1 MIRAIYVRR
10 IGIGFIYKK
19 IELKISSVVLKY
31 LYTMSDYETTI
42 RAIMQ
47 IPFVKDLRKENKSL
61 RKEIKAL
68 KNLIYSLPEFRC
80 RCNSS
85 CGSSHTQTVEFVD
98 HNVNIKTEPGLEPTP
113 CDTLTDGD
121 DVVYVEKSRETE
133 NIVYVIDDH
142 ELDVQVTRIHT
153 EIQKPRDI
161 VVVKT
166 QASKAEAQAGE
177 EEEAGEAQADEEE
190 AAQAGEEEADEEE
203 ADEEEAEEEAQASEE
218 EEEEEEEAEQ
228 AAEEEGEVY
237 EITIAGKA
245 YYTTNGQNGKIYAVD
260 ADEEVGDEI
269 GVFVNGKATFHK
281 KK

>member
-1 MIRAIYVRR
+1 
-10 IGIGFIYKK
+10 
-19 IELKISSVVLKY
+19 
-31 LYTMSDYETTI
+31 MSDYETTI

-85 CGSSHTQTVEFVD
+85 RGSSHTQTVEFVD

-113 CDTLTDGD
+113 CDTLTDDD

-142 ELDVQVTRIHT
+142 EVDVQVTRIHT

-161 VVVKT
+161 VVVKAQADT
-166 QASKAEAQAGE
+166 QDGAQAGDE
-177 EEEAGEAQADEEE
+177 EEEEEDAQASEDEEE
-190 AAQAGEEEADEEE
+190 AQDEEE
-203 ADEEEAEEEAQASEE
+203 EVEEDAQASED
-218 EEEEEEEAEQ
+218 EEEEEAEI
-228 AAEEEGEVY
+228 ADKEPEEEEGEVY

-269 GVFVNGKATFHK
+269 GVFVNGKATFYK

>member
-1 MIRAIYVRR
+1 MIRAIYVQK
-10 IGIGFIYKK
+10 IGIGFIHKK
-19 IELKISSVVLKY
+19 IELKICSVVLKY

-61 RKEIKAL
+61 RREIKAL

-80 RCNSS
+80 RCAGSR
-85 CGSSHTQTVEFVD
+85 GSSHTQTVEFVD

-113 CDTLTDGD
+113 CDTLTDDD

-142 ELDVQVTRIHT
+142 EVDVQVTRIHT

-161 VVVKT
+161 VVVKAQADT
-166 QASKAEAQAGE
+166 QDDAQAGAQASDEE
-177 EEEAGEAQADEEE
+177 EEEAQASE
-190 AAQAGEEEADEEE
+190 EEEADEEE
-203 ADEEEAEEEAQASEE
+203 EASEE
-218 EEEEEEEAEQ
+218 EEEEEEEAELVDKEQ
-228 AAEEEGEVY
+228 EEEEGEVY
-237 EITIAGKA
+237 EITIAGKQ

-269 GVFVNGKATFHK
+269 GVFVNGKATFYK

>member
-1 MIRAIYVRR
+1 
-10 IGIGFIYKK
+10 
-19 IELKISSVVLKY
+19 
-31 LYTMSDYETTI
+31 MSDYETTI
-42 RAIMQ
+42 RAITQ

-80 RCNSS
+80 RCTGS

-113 CDTLTDGD
+113 CDTLTDDD

-142 ELDVQVTRIHT
+142 EVDVQVTRIHT
-153 EIQKPRDI
+153 EIQLPSDI

-166 QASKAEAQAGE
+166 QAGAQAGDE
-177 EEEAGEAQADEEE
+177 EEEEVEEEEEEDAQAGDEAGEAQAGAQASDDEEE
-190 AAQAGEEEADEEE
+190 AG
-203 ADEEEAEEEAQASEE
+203 EE
-218 EEEEEEEAEQ
+218 EEEEEVEEAELVDKEPE
-228 AAEEEGEVY
+228 EEEGEVY
-237 EITIAGKA
+237 EITIAGKT

-269 GVFVNGKATFHK
+269 GVFVNGKATFYK

>member
-1 MIRAIYVRR
+1 
-10 IGIGFIYKK
+10 
-19 IELKISSVVLKY
+19 
-31 LYTMSDYETTI
+31 MSDYETTI

-61 RKEIKAL
+61 RREIKAL

-80 RCNSS
+80 RCDSS
-85 CGSSHTQTVEFVD
+85 RGSSHTQTVEYVD

-113 CDTLTDGD
+113 CDTLTDDD

-133 NIVYVIDDH
+133 NIVYVIDEH
-142 ELDVQVTRIHT
+142 EVDVQVTRIHT

-161 VVVKT
+161 VIVK
-166 QASKAEAQAGE
+166 AQDDALAG
-177 EEEAGEAQADEEE
+177 
-190 AAQAGEEEADEEE
+190 AQAGEEEAGDEEAGEEE
-203 ADEEEAEEEAQASEE
+203 AGDEEAGEEEEDAQASEE
-218 EEEEEEEAEQ
+218 EEE
-228 AAEEEGEVY
+228 EEEGEVY
-237 EITIAGKA
+237 EITIAGKQ

-269 GVFVNGKATFHK
+269 GVFVSGKATFYK